1 MNRWRIGR
9 KERQEMRNTADGMT
23 VGIMFGVSIAMAAA
37 AGAWVDR
44 KLGTEPWGVVIG
56 VLMGAA
62 AGFVNLFQVVL
73 RISREDEEARR
84 KKKD

>member
-37 AGAWVDR
+37 AGTWVDR
-44 KLGTEPWGVVIG
+44 KIGTEPWGVVIG

>member
-1 MNRWRIGR
+1 
-9 KERQEMRNTADGMT
+9 MRNTADGMT